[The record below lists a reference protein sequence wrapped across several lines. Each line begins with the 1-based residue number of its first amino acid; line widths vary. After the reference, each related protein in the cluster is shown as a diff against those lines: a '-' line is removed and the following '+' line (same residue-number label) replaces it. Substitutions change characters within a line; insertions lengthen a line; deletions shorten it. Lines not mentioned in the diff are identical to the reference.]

1 MGGTVHPVAAAAEI
15 VGGEAVDLWHRLI
28 GRPLKVN
35 EAAHEEIT
43 ESEGLAALSL
53 DALTSVAY
61 GPQAILLVLAASGAI
76 GLILPI
82 TAAIVVLLAL
92 LVLSYS
98 QVIGAYPGGGGAYA
112 VSRENLGVGWSKLA
126 AASLIVDYVLTV
138 AVSIAAGVATLASAF
153 PALLPHT
160 TLLCLAVLTLITV
173 LNLRG
178 VGESARAFL
187 LPTVVFIV
195 GLLAILAVG
204 LVHPAAGAAP
214 SAAAAV
220 LPRTIGLLLLL
231 KAFSAG
237 CSALTGVEAIANGVP
252 LFREPRVARAR
263 RTEALLGTILAAM
276 LLGLAVLARRYAVVP
291 HAGAT
296 VLSEIMVLAVGR
308 GWLYYTV
315 SVAVTTTL
323 ALAANTSFGGL
334 PVLASLLARDRY
346 LPHVFALRGDRLVFQ
361 HGVWVL
367 AVLAGL
373 LLIAV
378 HGNTDALIPLFAI
391 GVFIGFTLSQSGLAL
406 RWVRTRSRLWGLR
419 TLLNGTGAAAT
430 GLAALIFLFTKF
442 REGAWVVVIAIPV
455 FIGLFG
461 RIRRY
466 YDRVR
471 TELRVGESPPL
482 AEPQRTLVIV
492 PVGAVSRL
500 AAEAVATARS
510 FGDEVVVVSVV
521 FAEPDGGP
529 GEGESEIERQ
539 WAVWQPGVRLVTL
552 RSQYHSII
560 RPLLR
565 FVHSVDRRVHGRV
578 MVLIPQVVPRKP
590 WQYLLHDQLGL
601 ILAAHL
607 RSRDDVVV
615 GILPY
620 RLGEDPEP
628 RPQMDAVR

>member
-1 MGGTVHPVAAAAEI
+1 M
-15 VGGEAVDLWHRLI
+15 DLWHLLV
-28 GRPLKVN
+28 GRPLKSK
-35 EAAHEEIT
+35 EAAREEIT

-61 GPQAILLVLAASGAI
+61 GPQAILLVLAASGAV
-76 GLILPI
+76 GLIVPI
-82 TAAIVVLLAL
+82 TLAIVVLLAL

-112 VSRENLGVGWSKLA
+112 VSRQNLGIGWSKLA

-138 AVSIAAGVATLASAF
+138 AVSVAAGVATLAAAF
-153 PALLPHT
+153 PALLPHA
-160 TLLCLAVLTLITV
+160 TLLCLAVLALITV

-187 LPTVVFIV
+187 LPTLVFIV
-195 GLLAILAVG
+195 GLLVVLAVG
-204 LVHPAAGAAP
+204 LVHPAVGAAP
-214 SAAAAV
+214 PAAPA
-220 LPRTIGLLLLL
+220 GLSGTVGILLVL

-276 LLGLAVLARRYAVVP
+276 LLGLAVLARRYGVVP

-296 VLSEIMVLAVGR
+296 VLSDIMILAVGR

-315 SVAVTTTL
+315 SVAVTMTL

-367 AVLAGL
+367 AILAGFL
-373 LLIAV
+373 LVAV

-391 GVFIGFTLSQSGLAL
+391 GVFVGFTLSQSGLAI
-406 RWVRTRSRLWGLR
+406 RWVRLRPRLWGLR
-419 TLLNGTGAAAT
+419 VLLNGTGAAAT

-442 REGAWVVVIAIPV
+442 REGAWVVVLAVPL
-455 FIGLFG
+455 FIWIFG
-461 RIRRY
+461 RIHRY
-466 YDRVR
+466 YDLVR
-471 TELRVGESPPL
+471 RDLRVGETPSLP
-482 AEPQRTLVIV
+482 EPRRTLVIV
-492 PVGAVSRL
+492 PVGSVSRL
-500 AAEAVATARS
+500 AAEALSNARS
-510 FGDEVVVVSVV
+510 FGDEVVAVSVV
-521 FAEPDGGP
+521 FAEPDGP
-529 GEGESEIERQ
+529 GGTETPAEGDAEIERQ
-539 WAVWQPGVRLVTL
+539 WAAWQPGVRLVTL
-552 RSQYHSII
+552 RSQYHSIV

-565 FVHSVDRRVHGRV
+565 FVHSVDRRVHDRI
-578 MVLIPQVVPRKP
+578 MVLIPQVVPRRP

-607 RSRDDVVV
+607 RSRNDVVV

-628 RPQMDAVR
+628 GPQAGPVR

>member
-1 MGGTVHPVAAAAEI
+1 M
-15 VGGEAVDLWHRLI
+15 DLWHVLI
-28 GRPLKVN
+28 GRPLKAR
-35 EAAHEEIT
+35 EAAREEIT

-61 GPQAILLVLAASGAI
+61 GPQAILLVLAASAAPIGLVVPITGAI
-76 GLILPI
+76 VI
-82 TAAIVVLLAL
+82 LLAL

-112 VSRENLGVGWSKLA
+112 VSRQNLGVGWSKLA
-126 AASLIVDYVLTV
+126 AAALIVDYVLTV
-138 AVSIAAGVATLASAF
+138 AVSVAAGVATLGAAF

-160 TLLCLAVLTLITV
+160 TALCLAVLAVITI

-187 LPTVVFIV
+187 LPTFVFVI
-195 GLLAILAVG
+195 GLLVILAVG
-204 LVHPAAGAAP
+204 LIRPAAGMPPPTPHAGVAG
-214 SAAAAV
+214 AV
-220 LPRTIGLLLLL
+220 GLLLLL

-263 RTEALLGTILAAM
+263 RTETLLGAILAAM
-276 LLGLAVLARRYAVVP
+276 LLGLAVLARRYGVIP
-291 HAGAT
+291 HPGAT
-296 VLSEIMVLAVGR
+296 VLSDIMILSVGR

-315 SVAVTTTL
+315 SVATTATL

-361 HGVWVL
+361 YGVWVL

-373 LLIAV
+373 LLWAV
-378 HGNTDALIPLFAI
+378 HGNTDALIPMFAI
-391 GVFIGFTLSQSGLAL
+391 GVFVGFTLSQTGLAL
-406 RWVRTRSRLWGLR
+406 RWLRSRPRRWLPR
-419 TLLNGTGAAAT
+419 ALLNGTGAAAT
-430 GLAALIFLFTKF
+430 GIAALIFLATKF
-442 REGAWVVVIAIPV
+442 REGAWIVVLIVPLFIA
-455 FIGLFG
+455 LFA
-461 RIRRY
+461 RVERY

-471 TELRVGESPPL
+471 RVLRIGEPPITP
-482 AEPQRTLVIV
+482 EVRRTLVIV

-500 AAEAVATARS
+500 AAEAIANARS
-510 FGDEVVVVSVV
+510 FGDEVVAVSVV
-521 FAEPDGGP
+521 FAEPGDGQGAETP
-529 GEGESEIERQ
+529 AEGDSPIERQ
-539 WAVWQPGVRLVTL
+539 WAAWQPGIRLVVL
-552 RSQYHSII
+552 RTQYHSIV

-565 FVHSVDRRVHGRV
+565 FVHSVDRRVHDRI
-578 MVLIPQVVPRKP
+578 MVLIPQVVPRRP
-590 WQYLLHDQLGL
+590 WQHLLHDQLGL

-607 RSRDDVVV
+607 RSHNDVVV

-620 RLGEDPEP
+620 RLDQE
-628 RPQMDAVR
+628 